1 MILHKISELMTL
13 FEEDVIIHLEVFVQQ
28 CFKAASEYLQRN
40 VTTVIVFN
48 KDSVSGFHKIKLI
61 MVSTATSV
69 DRYM

>member
-40 VTTVIVFN
+40 VITVIVFN
-48 KDSVSGFHKIKLI
+48 KDSVFG
-61 MVSTATSV
+61 VS
-69 DRYM
+69 